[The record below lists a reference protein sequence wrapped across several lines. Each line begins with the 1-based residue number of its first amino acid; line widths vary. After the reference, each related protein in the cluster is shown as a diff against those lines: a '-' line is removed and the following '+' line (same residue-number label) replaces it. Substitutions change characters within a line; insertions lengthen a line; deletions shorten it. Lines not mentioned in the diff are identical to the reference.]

1 LHGTAFPLISS
12 RLQIIAASQQHWR
25 AILLARQ
32 YGGRRLEPEMEIA
45 GIVML
50 GSVLLYLLQQIEEAM
65 R

>member
-1 LHGTAFPLISS
+1 L
-12 RLQIIAASQQHWR
+12 QQHWR
-25 AILLARQ
+25 AILLARR

-50 GSVLLYLLQQIEEAM
+50 GSVLLYLLQQIEEAI